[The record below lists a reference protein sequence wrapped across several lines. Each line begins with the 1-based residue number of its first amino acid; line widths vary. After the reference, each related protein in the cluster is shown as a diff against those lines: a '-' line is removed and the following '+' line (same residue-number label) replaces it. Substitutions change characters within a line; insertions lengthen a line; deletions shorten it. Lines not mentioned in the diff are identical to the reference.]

1 MKKNLLYT
9 ALSAVLSISTL
20 TLPGLSLAAP
30 EVNNQEQPRMHNKEV
45 VEVAFVL
52 DTTGSMADLIE
63 GAKKKIWSIANSIID
78 VNPQAEIRMALIAY
92 RDKGDDYVIKTI
104 HPLDTDVQ
112 ALYSNLLNLRASG
125 GGDTPESVNEA
136 LDRSV
141 HGLQWDASTQ
151 TKRIIF
157 LVGDAPPHMGYQD
170 APKYPSVIKQARKK
184 DIIVNTVQA
193 GNMRETRKYW
203 TEMAK
208 LGQGRYLTIPQD
220 GGQISQIETPFDQE
234 ILHTQVELD
243 KTVIAYGSAAM
254 QADISSKIESRA
266 TAPAATRVDNSS
278 FYAKKSGAKKVV
290 TGGGDLLADINSG
303 EAKLE
308 QIKDAELPSE
318 LQNKTLEEK
327 NAFIENKAAIRKQAE
342 EKMADLVKKRDDYI
356 AKNTNE
362 SKVPEDA
369 FDAVVKSTL
378 REQLK

>member
-157 LVGDAPPHMGYQD
+157 LVGDAPPHMDYQD

-362 SKVPEDA
+362 SKVPDDA